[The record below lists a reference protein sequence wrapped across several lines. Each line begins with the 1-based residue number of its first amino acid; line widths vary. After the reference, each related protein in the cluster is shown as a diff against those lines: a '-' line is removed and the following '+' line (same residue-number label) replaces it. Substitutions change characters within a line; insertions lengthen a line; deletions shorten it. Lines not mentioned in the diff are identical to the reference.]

1 MIALDEK
8 SKEILI
14 ARLKGDASKANE
26 QMYVFAIHLY
36 DEFQKIDWS
45 NSKTDSGDRITQMS
59 ILEELAQEPNMPSN
73 DAGAL
78 RQMKRAGDFISQAY
92 DGSIEKVSKIQ
103 YWKFHDI
110 ARAKLVKQDD
120 VLDIEE
126 KKKLIDKVI
135 SGEVKTGKIR
145 AEIKRIKFLHEP
157 GALKDLIQFYNQW
170 SFASPDPRF
179 GDNEWPG
186 RIPGQIV
193 LNVIYHFFDRKNK
206 IRVLDPM
213 AGGGSTHDVC
223 KYLSSL
229 DIQKQINKTAEEK
242 EIENR
247 VQEFMSLDDL
257 KVESEQYDINFL
269 GFDIDP
275 ASFNSE
281 YFEPFLI
288 EKNNTIMI
296 EGEMKPRNIIKKDA
310 VFEEWDVYNQFDLV
324 FMDPP
329 YFNQVAE
336 KYMENLFT
344 KNRESFYDA
353 MRIMIKKSYDALVKN
368 GMLAIIISP
377 QTEKTIDFENDEV
390 CMDMPYEVM
399 KIMENV
405 GFKHYNRIQVPL
417 GTQQFT
423 SQDVERVKK
432 YEQRDHLL
440 GTSRDLILMKKK

>member
-1 MIALDEK
+1 MITLDEK

-14 ARLKGDASKANE
+14 ERLKGDASKANE
-26 QMYVFAIHLY
+26 KMYMFAIHLY
-36 DEFQKIDWS
+36 DEFHKIDWS
-45 NSKTDSGDRITQMS
+45 NSRNASGDKITQMS

-78 RQMKRAGDFISQAY
+78 RQMKRAGDFINQAY

-120 VLDIEE
+120 ILDLEA
-126 KKKLIDKVI
+126 KKKIIDDVI
-135 SGEVKTGKIR
+135 SGKVKTGKIR

-157 GALKDLIQFYNQW
+157 GALKDLIQVYNQW
-170 SFASPDPRF
+170 SFSSPDPRF
-179 GDNEWPG
+179 GNNDWPG

-193 LNVIYHFFDRKNK
+193 LNVIYHYFDRKNK
-206 IRVLDPM
+206 IRVLDPLS
-213 AGGGSTHDVC
+213 GGGSTHDVC

-229 DIQKQINKTAEEK
+229 DIQKQINKAAKEK
-242 EIENR
+242 ESDKIA
-247 VQEFMSLDDL
+247 QEFMVIDELE
-257 KVESEQYDINFL
+257 VESEQYDIEFM

-275 ASFNSE
+275 ISIDSE
-281 YFEPFLI
+281 YFEPYLVERNGI
-288 EKNNTIMI
+288 KMI
-296 EGEMKPRNIIKKDA
+296 EGKMKPRNIIKKDS
-310 VFEEWDVYNQFDLV
+310 VLEEWNAYNQFDLV

-329 YFNQVAE
+329 YYNQVGE
-336 KYMENLFT
+336 KYLANPFT
-344 KNRESFYDA
+344 ESRESFYNA
-353 MRIMIKKSYDALVKN
+353 MRTMIKKSYDALVQG

-377 QTEKTIDFENDEV
+377 QTEKSIDFKNDEV

-399 KIMENV
+399 KIMEQE

-417 GTQQFT
+417 ATQQFAP
-423 SQDVERVKK
+423 QDVERVKQ

-440 GTSRDLILMKKK
+440 GTARDLILMKK